1 MFGFL
6 FKVVLMAALVAGG
19 GYFYIHRGNLSQI
32 KQLSN
37 LTSQFKIPDI
47 KQIDASQAGQ
57 RISEVLDS
65 LVTHPDKNS
74 PVILGVKITSDS
86 LNTLVDVIAKLPPDQ
101 VSQIKQV
108 ICAPASPSGQ

>member
-1 MFGFL
+1 
-6 FKVVLMAALVAGG
+6 MAAVVAGG
-19 GYFYIHRGNLSQI
+19 GYAYIHRGELSRV
-32 KQLSN
+32 KQLSS
-37 LTSQFKIPDI
+37 LTSRLKLPNL

-74 PVILGVKITSDS
+74 PVILGVKITNDS

-101 VSQIKQV
+101 VSQLKQV
-108 ICAPASPSGQ
+108 ICAPASPSAE